1 MENTSIETIHIV
13 GIAKRTTN
21 ENQQAAKDI
30 PLLWEKF
37 MSEDIV
43 NKISKKTNDNIYA
56 IYSDYESDHTKPYTI
71 YIGCP
76 VESLDN
82 IPENMVSKT
91 IIKGNYTKFIAKG
104 DYKQGSV
111 YNEWMKIWNTPLE
124 RKYTTD
130 FEVYDEKSKDLAKAE
145 VPIYISIK

>member
-13 GIAKRTTN
+13 GIVKRTTN

-37 MSEDIV
+37 MSEDIA

-71 YIGCP
+71 YIG
-76 VESLDN
+76 S
-82 IPENMVSKT
+82 ENNS
-91 IIKGNYTKFIAKG
+91 F
-104 DYKQGSV
+104 S
-111 YNEWMKIWNTPLE
+111 
-124 RKYTTD
+124 
-130 FEVYDEKSKDLAKAE
+130 
-145 VPIYISIK
+145 

>member
-37 MSEDIV
+37 ISEDIA

-91 IIKGNYTKFIAKG
+91 IFKGNYTKFIAKG

-111 YNEWMKIWNTPLE
+111 YNEWMKIWNTPLD

-130 FEVYDEKSKDLAKAE
+130 FEVYSEKSKDLAKAE